1 MTVKKTISMIANL
14 NDPTLL
20 KTQAYL
26 NGQWIPANSEATF
39 PVNNPATGER
49 LAAVANLGPAE
60 TRRAI
65 EAAAHAMPA
74 WQALAAKARS
84 AILKRWYQLIQQHAD
99 DLATLIT
106 LEQGKPLAEA
116 QAEVAN
122 GAAFIEWFAEE
133 GKRVYGDII
142 PAPNSTQRGIVI
154 KQPIGVVAAIT
165 PWNFPHSMI
174 TRKIGPALAVGC
186 AIVLKPAPE
195 TPLSALTLAVL
206 AERAELPPGLFNVVP
221 STDTEAVGHELTH
234 HPIVKK
240 VTFTGS
246 TQVGKLLMQQTANT
260 VKRTSMELGGNAP
273 LIVFDDADLD
283 QAVAGAIASKFR
295 NAGQTCI
302 CTNRLLIQAG
312 IYDDFV
318 AAFTTAVQ
326 QLQLGNGLDPLTTQ
340 GPLITEQAVATVD
353 AKVQQAISAGAT
365 LIVGGQPSAL
375 GPRYYQPTVL
385 TVVNS
390 QMAVFRDEIFGPV
403 APIIQFDTEQQ
414 AIDMANDTDYGLA
427 AYLYTQSIE
436 RHWRVAEHLEY
447 GMVGVNETAIG
458 SEAIPFGGIKASGQG
473 REGSKYGLDDYL
485 NTKYICLGG
494 MEHRS
499 PHLS

>member
-1 MTVKKTISMIANL
+1 MTFLL
-14 NDPTLL
+14 NDPSLL

-26 NGQWIPANSEATF
+26 NGQWVSADQETTF
-39 PVNNPATGER
+39 PVINPATGEQ
-49 LAAVANLGPAE
+49 LAAVADLSPTE

-65 EAAAHAMPA
+65 QAAAQAMPA
-74 WQALAAKARS
+74 WQALTAKARS
-84 AILKRWYQLIQQHAD
+84 AVLKRWHQLIQQHAD

-142 PAPNSTQRGIVI
+142 PTPDSAQRGIVI

-174 TRKIGPALAVGC
+174 ARKAGPALAVGC

-195 TPLSALTLAVL
+195 TPLSALALAVL
-206 AERAELPPGLFNVVP
+206 AERAELPAGLFNVVP
-221 STDTEAVGHELTH
+221 SSDAEAVGHALTH
-234 HPIVKK
+234 NPIIKK

-246 TQVGKLLMQQTANT
+246 TQVGKLLMQQTAST

-302 CTNRLLIQAG
+302 CANRLLIQTG

-318 AAFTTAVQ
+318 TAFTAAVE
-326 QLQLGNGLDPLTTQ
+326 QLQLGNGLDPHTTQ
-340 GPLITEQAVATVD
+340 GPLITKQAVSTVD
-353 AKVQQAISAGAT
+353 AKVQQAIAAGAT
-365 LIVGGQPSAL
+365 LVTGGQPSTR
-375 GPRYYQPTVL
+375 GPHYYPPTVL
-385 TVVNS
+385 THVTN
-390 QMAVFRDEIFGPV
+390 QMAIVRDEIFGPV
-403 APIIQFDTEQQ
+403 APIIKFDTEQQ
-414 AIDMANDTDYGLA
+414 AINMANDTDYGLA
-427 AYLYTQSIE
+427 AYLYTQHLK
-436 RHWRVAEHLEY
+436 RVWRVAEQLEY
-447 GMVGVNETAIG
+447 GMVGINETTIS
-458 SEAIPFGGIKASGQG
+458 SEAMPFGGIKASGQG

-485 NTKYICLGG
+485 ETKYICLGG
-494 MEHRS
+494 
-499 PHLS
+499 LNA